1 MVVPSLGDGSGRQ
14 ALSLPHQEAGAHD
27 TRSLFEFTHLLSA
40 YCMLGTI
47 PGSGTSEVNFHV
59 FRHILSTCYVSGTCD
74 TKVLTDS
81 VRLLSACCVR
91 GAELCVRAG
100 DKQGAFHS

>member
-1 MVVPSLGDGSGRQ
+1 
-14 ALSLPHQEAGAHD
+14 
-27 TRSLFEFTHLLSA
+27 
-40 YCMLGTI
+40 MLGTI